1 MSKNTFKIDGAKV
14 KEALEL
20 TTGKTVYQIAKEN
33 GFSDNFLKQ
42 ACKANRASPIVQSV
56 MRSYGLDPEDF
67 KLKEEP
73 ELKQMS
79 IEDIDPNLVPR
90 EKLDEAIEQSA
101 MVIDNLNSAACN
113 CAYELTEAFSKLKE
127 EWKKALD
134 MYYEN
139 IRRLRE
145 GK

>member
-1 MSKNTFKIDGAKV
+1 MSKNTFKVDGAKV

-56 MRSYGLDPEDF
+56 MRSYGIDPEDF

-73 ELKQMS
+73 ELKQMT
-79 IEDIDPNLVPR
+79 IEDMQSERLN
-90 EKLDEAIEQSA
+90 KSLDQTAQA
-101 MVIDNLNSAACN
+101 FDKLNSAVCTYTNSIDIAFKK
-113 CAYELTEAFSKLKE
+113 LTE
-127 EWKKALD
+127 EWKKAMD
-134 MYYEN
+134 AYNES
-139 IRRLRE
+139 IKRLKE

>member
-1 MSKNTFKIDGAKV
+1 MSKNTFKVDGAKV
-14 KEALEL
+14 KEALED

-73 ELKQMS
+73 ELKQMT
-79 IEDIDPNLVPR
+79 IEDMQSERLA
-90 EKLDEAIEQSA
+90 KSIEQSA
-101 MVIDNLNSAACN
+101 QAFDKIGGSITIYKNEIEIAFKKLIDG
-113 CAYELTEAFSKLKE
+113 
-127 EWKKALD
+127 WKKALD
-134 MYYEN
+134 EYNES
-139 IRRLRE
+139 IKRLRE

>member
-1 MSKNTFKIDGAKV
+1 MSKNTFKVDGAKV

-73 ELKQMS
+73 ELKQMT
-79 IEDIDPNLVPR
+79 IEDMQSERLN
-90 EKLDEAIEQSA
+90 KALDQSA
-101 MVIDNLNSAACN
+101 KAFDNLNDAICIYKN
-113 CAYELTEAFSKLKE
+113 EIERAFDKLKN
-127 EWKKALD
+127 EWKKVLD
-134 MYYEN
+134 DYNES
-139 IRRLRE
+139 IKRLKE

>member
-1 MSKNTFKIDGAKV
+1 MSKNTFKVDGAKV

-73 ELKQMS
+73 ELKQMT
-79 IEDIDPNLVPR
+79 IEDMQSERLN
-90 EKLDEAIEQSA
+90 KSLDQSA
-101 MVIDNLNSAACN
+101 K
-113 CAYELTEAFSKLKE
+113 AFDKLGVSVCIYKNE
-127 EWKKALD
+127 IEVAFKKLMDGWKKAID
-134 MYYEN
+134 EYDES
-139 IRRLRE
+139 IKRLRE

>member
-1 MSKNTFKIDGAKV
+1 MSKNTFKVDGAKV

-56 MRSYGLDPEDF
+56 IRSYGLDPEDF

-73 ELKQMS
+73 ELKQMT
-79 IEDIDPNLVPR
+79 IEDMQSERL
-90 EKLDEAIEQSA
+90 KKTLDQTAQA
-101 MVIDNLNSAACN
+101 FDKLNSAVCN
-113 CAYELTEAFSKLKE
+113 CNNSIDIAFKKLSD
-127 EWKKALD
+127 EWKKAMD
-134 MYYEN
+134 AYNES
-139 IRRLRE
+139 IKRLKE

>member
-14 KEALEL
+14 KEALEVA
-20 TTGKTVYQIAKEN
+20 TGKTVYQIAKEN

-73 ELKQMS
+73 ELKQMT
-79 IEDIDPNLVPR
+79 IEDMQSERFNKSL
-90 EKLDEAIEQSA
+90 EQSA
-101 MVIDNLNSAACN
+101 QAFDKLNSAVCTYTN
-113 CAYELTEAFSKLKE
+113 NIEMAFSKLKE
-127 EWKKALD
+127 EWKKAID
-134 MYYEN
+134 DYTES
-139 IRRLRE
+139 IKRLKE

>member
-14 KEALEL
+14 KEALEAA
-20 TTGKTVYQIAKEN
+20 TGKTVYQIAKEN

-73 ELKQMS
+73 ELKQMT
-79 IEDIDPNLVPR
+79 IEDMQS
-90 EKLDEAIEQSA
+90 EKMNKALEQSA
-101 MVIDNLNSAACN
+101 KAFDTLGSAVSNYTNSI
-113 CAYELTEAFSKLKE
+113 ELAFKKLVE
-127 EWKKALD
+127 DWKKAID
-134 MYYEN
+134 EYNES
-139 IRRLRE
+139 IKRLKE

>member
-73 ELKQMS
+73 ELKQMT
-79 IEDIDPNLVPR
+79 IEDMQSERLNKSLEQTDQAFDTISSAIYNYKNDIEVAFK
-90 EKLDEAIEQSA
+90 KLSD
-101 MVIDNLNSAACN
+101 
-113 CAYELTEAFSKLKE
+113 

-134 MYYEN
+134 AYYDN
-139 IRRLRE
+139 IRKLKE

>member
-1 MSKNTFKIDGAKV
+1 MSKNTFKVDGAKV

-56 MRSYGLDPEDF
+56 MRSYGIDPEDF

-73 ELKQMS
+73 ELKQMT
-79 IEDIDPNLVPR
+79 IEDMQSERLN
-90 EKLDEAIEQSA
+90 KALDQTAKA
-101 MVIDNLNSAACN
+101 FDKLNSAVSTYTNSIDIAFKK
-113 CAYELTEAFSKLKE
+113 LTE
-127 EWKKALD
+127 EWKKAMD
-134 MYYEN
+134 AYNES
-139 IRRLRE
+139 IQRLKE